1 MNQST
6 GDIPSGAH
14 SQGFPPAL
22 CLVAAG
28 LDTGFLG
35 AVSVV
40 LWFVAGSML
49 GGGFWFSRLNLA
61 AAPFFGDLVFHSG
74 PGWHTL
80 CGAALL
86 ILFYSLLGVVYAL
99 LPASREGWLSL
110 LTALGYAGLV
120 HLCADAWLWKSLHPF
135 APPYF
140 APLAIAP
147 AHLLFGLSLWRYP
160 SRLRSLALSLG
171 DALAIATLAPRPAPP
186 AEPSAQTAAEAP
198 EAAAP
203 VAEGPSLE
211 ADPPQSE
218 IEKSQR
224 PIPMPPAAPP
234 ESSVGDG
241 SPPPSSLE

>member
-6 GDIPSGAH
+6 GDIPAGTQ
-14 SQGFPPAL
+14 SQGFPPGL
-22 CLVAAG
+22 CRVAAG

-61 AAPFFGDLVFHSG
+61 AAPFFGDLVFYSG

-86 ILFYSLLGVVYAL
+86 LLLYSLLGVLYAF
-99 LPASREGWLSL
+99 LPASREGWLNL

-120 HLCADAWLWKSLHPF
+120 HLCAGAWLWKNIHPF

-171 DALAIATLAPRPAPP
+171 NPLSVATLAPAPVPPVEPAVL
-186 AEPSAQTAAEAP
+186 TAAEAP
-198 EAAAP
+198 PDEVPIAEEPSREA
-203 VAEGPSLE
+203 G
-211 ADPPQSE
+211 PPQGE
-218 IEKSQR
+218 IERS
-224 PIPMPPAAPP
+224 PISTAMPPAAPP
-234 ESSVGDG
+234 ESSTHDG
-241 SPPPSSLE
+241 GPPPSSLE

>member
-6 GDIPSGAH
+6 GDNPPAAQ
-14 SQGFPPAL
+14 SQGFPPGL
-22 CLVAAG
+22 CRVAAG
-28 LDTGFLG
+28 LDAGFFG
-35 AVSVV
+35 ALSLL

-49 GGGFWFSRLNLA
+49 GGGLWFSRLNLA
-61 AAPFFGDLVFHSG
+61 AAPFFGDLVFYSG

-80 CGAALL
+80 SGAALL
-86 ILFYSLLGVVYAL
+86 LLLYSLLGVLYAF
-99 LPASREGWLSL
+99 LPASREGWLNI

-120 HLCADAWLWKSLHPF
+120 HLCADAWLWKNIHPF

-171 DALAIATLAPRPAPP
+171 SPLAIATLAPAPVLSSEPADVPPADTPDDVVSTLDRTDDEANSSLVVIERSALSTPPPSAPP
-186 AEPSAQTAAEAP
+186 S
-198 EAAAP
+198 
-203 VAEGPSLE
+203 
-211 ADPPQSE
+211 
-218 IEKSQR
+218 
-224 PIPMPPAAPP
+224 
-234 ESSVGDG
+234 ESSTHDG